1 MGRFKEAQI
10 RAAEALQR
18 TSCTLPPI
26 RQREAPTGP
35 FARSQWPFYDDRGVS
50 DHYLIDAAFAV
61 HPLQDHGVAPGAQCS
76 GSVDAPGASGQ
87 SGPDYYLS

>member
-18 TSCTLPPI
+18 TQCTLPPI
-26 RQREAPTGP
+26 RQREAPIGP
-35 FARSQWPFYDDRGVS
+35 FARSQWPFYDAREAS
-50 DHYLIDAAFAV
+50 R
-61 HPLQDHGVAPGAQCS
+61 PLQHRPNVPGAQCS
-76 GSVDAPGASGQ
+76 GSVDALGASGQ